1 MIISYY
7 KTIRK
12 YPLHCLLDPW
22 SEAWV
27 PTLNLYSGIYLHS
40 RVQDIQLKSA
50 ALTLHYVFHLHI
62 LQELTILNFGFN
74 TCQRGCLSTPSV
86 ILMISGLNSKNLNS
100 QLACA
105 KRQIGQE
112 SLCIIQKRG
121 CNLGAHSLDQA
132 CWHTLFGPH
141 SFGPHSVFK
150 TADLYAK
157 KPTEKLLFLP
167 FFEKIWQHWAHIPM
181 WQQFAAVYLRW
192 GRYISVFYGFITF
205 YSNYFHWL
213 H

>member
-1 MIISYY
+1 M
-7 KTIRK
+7 
-12 YPLHCLLDPW
+12 
-22 SEAWV
+22 
-27 PTLNLYSGIYLHS
+27 
-40 RVQDIQLKSA
+40 
-50 ALTLHYVFHLHI
+50 
-62 LQELTILNFGFN
+62 
-74 TCQRGCLSTPSV
+74 LSTKAGAPKCNEILFIDMAILFWVYEFNGLARTWAV

-112 SLCIIQKRG
+112 CLCIIQKRG
-121 CNLGAHSLDQA
+121 CNLGAHSLDLA
-132 CWHTLFGPH
+132 CWHALFGPH